1 MARRLLEAGADW
13 DLEDEKE
20 FSPLNWASSGGHTE
34 GVKLLLVA
42 GAKKRDLHNL
52 S

>member
-1 MARRLLEAGADW
+1 MAKMLLEAGADW
-13 DLEDEKE
+13 DLEDDEE
-20 FSPLNWASSGGHTE
+20 FSPLNWASSRGHPE
-34 GVKLLLVA
+34 VVKLLLVA